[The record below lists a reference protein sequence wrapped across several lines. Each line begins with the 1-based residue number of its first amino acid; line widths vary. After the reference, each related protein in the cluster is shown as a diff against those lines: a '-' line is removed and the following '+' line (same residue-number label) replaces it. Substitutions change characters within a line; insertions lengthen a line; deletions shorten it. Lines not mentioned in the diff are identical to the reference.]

1 VAFRMVTLKTLII
14 LPVILLLVLTGE
26 PVTATEEKMVGH
38 GDRYLVP
45 PVLQSVSGGTRYLSP
60 CPTTGRFNMSYVYFG
75 NSTLYTDL
83 VDNTDGS
90 LDEIAPNY
98 FDLNEDGTLK
108 LTPTVNRSFI
118 NDMHNRGI
126 KVAPFL
132 SNHWDRQK
140 GINALK
146 NREML
151 AEQVAGAILEYGLDG
166 VNVDIENMTENERD
180 IYTDFVRLLR
190 KKLPEGKSVSVAVV
204 PNPYKLTAGWHASYD
219 YAGLAKY
226 SDYLMLMAY
235 DEHYQGDIRKTG
247 GPGPVAGFEFV
258 ENSIK
263 AALQQVPPEKLLLG
277 IPFYGRLWKRGASYG
292 GYGISNNMVEE
303 LVKEYNGKVIY
314 DYVQK
319 SPRAVITIKASGKKP
334 VVFGKTLEA
343 GTYDIWFENEE
354 SIKRKLELVGKYGL
368 KGTGSWSLGQ
378 EEKSTWDFYSLWLNG
393 RYFNDI
399 QNHWAKKS
407 IVAAMDNGWMNGVS
421 GASFQPDAPIT
432 RAQAAALFVRV
443 MNIDTAGAGDRPP
456 VFSDMAGHWA
466 FKEIEA
472 AAEAGLVKGTADSL
486 FEPDKALTREQ
497 MVVLLDRIFGAKTP
511 AQGAPAAE
519 VFFSDVTPGSVPWSF
534 DAINRM
540 AAAGMVSG
548 FPDGMFRPG
557 DIMSRGQIAVLMVRI
572 YPHIKEGIN

>member
-1 VAFRMVTLKTLII
+1 MAFRMVTLKMLVI
-14 LPVILLLVLTGE
+14 LPVILLLVLTGGYA
-26 PVTATEEKMVGH
+26 TAIVEEI
-38 GDRYLVP
+38 
-45 PVLQSVSGGTRYLSP
+45 GTS
-60 CPTTGRFNMSYVYFG
+60 GRFNMSYVYFG
-75 NSTLYTDL
+75 NSALYTGL

-90 LDEIAPNY
+90 LNDIAPNY

-108 LTPTVNRSFI
+108 LTPAVDRSFI
-118 NDMHNRGI
+118 NDMHNKGI
-126 KVAPFL
+126 KVTPFL

-146 NREML
+146 NRKVL
-151 AEQVAGAILEYGLDG
+151 ASQVAGAILEYGLDG

-190 KKLPEGKSVSVAVV
+190 EKLPEGKSISVAVV
-204 PNPYKLTAGWHASYD
+204 PNPYKLTTGWHASYD
-219 YAGLAKY
+219 YDGLAKY
-226 SDYLMLMAY
+226 CDYLMMMAY

-247 GPGPVAGFEFV
+247 GAGPVAGYVFV

-263 AALQQVPPEKLLLG
+263 AALQQVPPEKLVLG
-277 IPFYGRLWKRGASYG
+277 IPFYGRLWRRGASHG

-303 LVKEYNGKVIY
+303 LVKEYKGKVIY

-343 GTYDIWFENEE
+343 GTYDIWFENED

-378 EEKSTWDFYSLWLNG
+378 EVKSTWDFYSLWLEG
-393 RYFNDI
+393 RYFSDV

-421 GASFQPDAPIT
+421 GASFQPDAPVT

-443 MNIDTAGAGDRPP
+443 MDINTSGMENGSP
-456 VFSDMAGHWA
+456 VFLDTAGHWA

-472 AAEAGLVKGTADSL
+472 AAEAGLLKGTADGI

-497 MVVLLDRIFGAKTP
+497 MVVMLDRIIATETP
-511 AQGAPAAE
+511 AQGTPAAE
-519 VFFSDVTPGSVPWSF
+519 TFFSDVTPESAPWSF
-534 DAINRM
+534 DAIGRM
-540 AAAGMVSG
+540 GAAGLISG
-548 FPDGMFRPG
+548 FPDGMFHPG

-572 YPHIKEGIN
+572 YPRIKAGIN